1 MNILCKA
8 RVFIVRMKSKRS
20 LIRTVH
26 ALGFAGL
33 VLLSCEPLVTDFRD
47 IEDAVLYESSSKTNV
62 PDSPP
67 SLLVMTWNIRFGAAR
82 IPWFGDSCGDRVIMS
97 EAEVLENLQAIV
109 YFLDTVSVKP
119 DILLLQEVDVESKRS
134 GYIDQV
140 QWFLNNT
147 YFNYGAY
154 ASMWQAQFIPSDGL
168 GRVDAGNA
176 ILSRW
181 EITGAER
188 IQLPLRTDQDALTQ
202 YFYLRRNIL
211 KTRIDVPNQDF
222 YAVCTHTTAFATDD
236 TKQKHINMFYE
247 TINSVESNAVFIA
260 GGDLNSVPPEST
272 TDYCMSDICSGESFH
287 QAGDDPEHK
296 EGSYFNNFFGE
307 PNLIQ
312 PFYTSFNS
320 AIGAIDASLES
331 NFTHSPWNTDEES
344 ENYTDSDFWDRKLD
358 YLFSN
363 QPLTE
368 GKTHQNQHHLSD
380 HAPISAV
387 LGLP

>member
-8 RVFIVRMKSKRS
+8 CVFIVRMKSKRS

-26 ALGFAGL
+26 ALGVAGL

-67 SLLVMTWNIRFGAAR
+67 SLLVMTWNVRFGAAR

-140 QWFLNNT
+140 QWFLDNT

-181 EITGAER
+181 EITEAER
-188 IQLPLRTDQDALTQ
+188 IQLPLRTDQDGLTQ

-211 KTRIDVPNQDF
+211 KTKIDVPNQDF
-222 YAVCTHTTAFATDD
+222 YAICTHTTAFATDD
-236 TKQKHINMFYE
+236 TKQKHVE
-247 TINSVESNAVFIA
+247 TFEQVLDNLNADGATFIA
-260 GGDLNSVPPEST
+260 GGDLNSVSPNADS
-272 TDYCMSDICSGESFH
+272 TDYCMEDKCSGESFH
-287 QAGDDPEHK
+287 QAGDDPKHK
-296 EGSYFNNFFGE
+296 EGSYFNNFTEE
-307 PNLIQ
+307 PLLLQSLYNE
-312 PFYTSFNS
+312 YYS
-320 AIGAIDASLES
+320 AIES
-331 NFTHSPWNTDEES
+331 GSANSTDHFTHSPWNIES
-344 ENYTDSDFWDRKLD
+344 NNTTYWDRKLD
-358 YLFSN
+358 YIFSSDS
-363 QPLTE
+363 LS
-368 GKTHQNQHHLSD
+368 GGITHQGTSQLSD
-380 HAPISAV
+380 HAPVSAV

>member
-1 MNILCKA
+1 
-8 RVFIVRMKSKRS
+8 MKPKRS
-20 LIRTVH
+20 LIRTFST
-26 ALGFAGL
+26 LGFTGL
-33 VLLSCEPLVTDFRD
+33 VLLSCDPLVTEFRD
-47 IEDAVLYESSSKTNV
+47 IEDAILYESSSKTNIQNS
-62 PDSPP
+62 PD
-67 SLLVMTWNIRFGAAR
+67 SLLVMTWNVRFGAAR
-82 IPWFGDSCGDRVIMS
+82 IPWFGDSCGDRVIMTS
-97 EAEVLENLQAIV
+97 GEVVVHLENIADYINNIQ
-109 YFLDTVSVKP
+109 P

-134 GYIDQV
+134 GYVDQV
-140 QWFLNNT
+140 RWFLDNT

-181 EITGAER
+181 EITEAER
-188 IQLPLRTDQDALTQ
+188 IQLPLRTDQDGLTQ

-211 KTRIDVPNQDF
+211 KTRIDVPNRDF

-236 TKQKHINMFYE
+236 TKQKHIEMFYE
-247 TINSVESNAVFIA
+247 TISSIDTNAVFIA

-296 EGSYFNNFFGE
+296 EGSYFYNFVGE

-312 PFYTSFNS
+312 PFYTYFNS
-320 AIGAIDASLES
+320 AIGVVDASLES

-344 ENYTDSDFWDRKLD
+344 ENYTDSDYWDRKLD

-363 QPLTE
+363 QPLKE
-368 GKTHQNQHHLSD
+368 GKTHQNQHQLSD
-380 HAPISAV
+380 HAPVSAV